1 MDISFE
7 TVALL
12 STAFG
17 ILIYVTIK
25 RLIFLSKLPPGNNG
39 LIHKLVHNSIKGC
52 KHKISLFI
60 INTQGPWGLPFI
72 GQLIN
77 LNKNNALLV
86 LQKWQTLYGKIFS
99 YSIGDF

>member
-1 MDISFE
+1 VSISTKNDLIHSKYAEVRSAQSAITNTREMDISFE

-39 LIHKLVHNSIKGC
+39 VIHKLVHDSIKGC
-52 KHKISLFI
+52 KH
-60 INTQGPWGLPFI
+60 
-72 GQLIN
+72 
-77 LNKNNALLV
+77 
-86 LQKWQTLYGKIFS
+86 
-99 YSIGDF
+99 